1 MFNPFPELLMLGFF
15 APTLLRFAA
24 ALVFAYLAYRHFE
37 NRAKA
42 SRIVF
47 PLVGSGSWIVWFA
60 ILSEVAVAA
69 ALFAGYYTQIA
80 ALVGMVIALKHIV
93 WRGKYPGFFWITR
106 SAAFLL
112 FVICLSLLA
121 SGAGALAFDLPL

>member
-1 MFNPFPELLMLGFF
+1 MFNPFPDLLMYGFF

-24 ALVFAYLAYRHFE
+24 ATIFAYLAYRHFE
-37 NRAKA
+37 HRGKA

-47 PLVGSGSWIVWFA
+47 PIVGRGVWIVWFA
-60 ILSEVAVAA
+60 ILAELAVAA
-69 ALFAGYYTQIA
+69 ALFAGFYTQIA
-80 ALVGMVIALKHIV
+80 ALVGAIIALKHIV

-106 SAAFLL
+106 SAAFVLL
-112 FVICLSLLA
+112 TVCLSLIL

>member
-1 MFNPFPELLMLGFF
+1 MFNTFPQFLMFGFF

-24 ALVFAYLAYRHFE
+24 ALVFAYLAYRHFKGRE
-37 NRAKA
+37 EAARV
-42 SRIVF
+42 SF
-47 PLVGSGSWIVWFA
+47 PLVGSGAWIVWVA
-60 ILSEVAVAA
+60 ILSEVAVAT
-69 ALFAGYYTQIA
+69 ALFTGYYTQIA
-80 ALVGMVIALKHIV
+80 ALVGMGIALKHIV